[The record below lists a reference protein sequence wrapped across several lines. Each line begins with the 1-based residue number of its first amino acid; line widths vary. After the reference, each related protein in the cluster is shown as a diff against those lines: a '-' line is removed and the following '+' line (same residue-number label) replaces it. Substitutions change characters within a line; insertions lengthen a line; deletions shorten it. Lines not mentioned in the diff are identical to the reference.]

1 MSDESLPPLSEKA
14 VLDTLHRIVHAVNK
28 APDLQEALS
37 VLVNAVREAITCDVC
52 SIYLVDDT
60 SRSNVLMATV
70 GLDPRAVGKVRLPMG
85 RGLVGLV
92 TERAEPVNV
101 ADAPAHPR
109 YVRITDTGEARFRG
123 FLGVPIIQNRRVLG
137 VLVVRQVDTREFH
150 DDEVTFLFTLAAQ
163 LAGAITYARASGE
176 LDRLTTDNEPIHRFL
191 TGQAGYAGV
200 AIGTAMVA
208 YRQSDL
214 QSVPDRAVSDPDA
227 ECERFQ
233 RAVIQVGE
241 DLRRLQAR
249 LGEQLPAEDRA
260 LFDALL
266 LMLESETLLLQ
277 TEEAIQNGLWAP
289 AALRDTISNHAQ
301 IFDNMDDPYLRE
313 RASDVRDLGRRILT
327 HLEHDEPQLV
337 EYPPDTVLMGEE
349 ISAMQLAEVPPE
361 RLAGVVSA
369 GGSSSSH
376 AAILARAMGVPAVMG
391 VAELPV
397 SRMQGRSVVVDGYRG
412 RVYVDPTPAV
422 SQEYQRLLE
431 EERALGAEVE
441 AMRGLPPE
449 TTDGHLIPLYLNT
462 GLINEMHLEEQ
473 AEAAGVGLYR
483 TEVPFMVRDRFPGE
497 ETQLQGYRAV
507 LEAFAPRP
515 VVLRT
520 LDVGGD
526 KELPYFPV
534 NERNPFLGWRG
545 VRISLQ
551 HPEIFLTQ
559 VRAMLR
565 SDVGLRNLQIM
576 LPMITS
582 VGEVDE
588 LQQLIQRAHDELLEE
603 GVPATMPKV
612 GVMIEVPSAV
622 YQAEELAKRV
632 DFLSIG
638 SNDLTQYLLAVDRN
652 NPRVA
657 DLYDELHP
665 AVLRAIKMVSEA
677 AKKFSCPVSV
687 CGELAGNPLATILL
701 VGMGIDTLSMSVGSL
716 LRVKWVVRSISRM
729 RARQLV
735 SVALRMEDAAQVRRL
750 LESTLD
756 ELGLAGLV
764 RPGK

>member
-1 MSDESLPPLSEKA
+1 M
-14 VLDTLHRIVHAVNK
+14 LDTLHRIVHAVNK
-28 APDLQEALS
+28 APDLQKALS
-37 VLVNAVREAITCDVC
+37 VLVNAVKEAIASDVC
-52 SIYLVDDT
+52 SIYLVDDD

-70 GLDPRAVGKVRLPMG
+70 GLHDKAVGKVRLPMG

-92 TERAEPVNV
+92 AERAEPVNV
-101 ADAPAHPR
+101 ADATVHPR
-109 YVRITDTGEARFRG
+109 YIRVTDTGETRFRG

-137 VLVVRQVDTREFH
+137 VLVVRQADSREFH
-150 DDEVTFLFTLAAQ
+150 DEEVTFLFTLAAQ

-176 LDRLTTDNEPIHRFL
+176 LDTLTSGDEQLQRYFA
-191 TGQAGYAGV
+191 GQAGFAGV
-200 AIGTAMVA
+200 AIGTAVVT

-214 QSVPDRAVSDPDA
+214 QSVPDRKIDDPDA

-233 RAVIQVGE
+233 RAVTQVGE
-241 DLRRLQAR
+241 DLRRLQGR

-277 TEEAIQNGLWAP
+277 TEESIQGGQWAP
-289 AALRDTISNHAQ
+289 AALRDTIATHAQ
-301 IFDNMDDPYLRE
+301 IFDEMDDSYLRE

-327 HLEHDEPQLV
+327 HLEHDQPQVADYPKGTILV
-337 EYPPDTVLMGEE
+337 GEE
-349 ISAMQLAEVPPE
+349 ISAMQMAEVPPE

-369 GGSSSSH
+369 SGSSSSH

-391 VAELPV
+391 VAEMPV
-397 SRMQGRSVVVDGYRG
+397 SRMQGRVLVVDGYRG
-412 RVYVDPTPAV
+412 RVYVDPAPTV
-422 SQEYQRLLE
+422 RSEYQRLQA

-441 AMRGLPPE
+441 AMRGLPSE
-449 TTDGHLIPLYLNT
+449 TTDGHIVPLHLNT
-462 GLINEMHLEEQ
+462 GLVNETQREEQ
-473 AEAAGVGLYR
+473 AEAGGVGLYR

-497 ETQLQGYRAV
+497 DSQLLNYRRV
-507 LEAFAPRP
+507 LESFEPRP
-515 VVLRT
+515 VTLRT

-534 NERNPFLGWRG
+534 SEQNPFLGWRG

-565 SDVGLRNLQIM
+565 ADIGLGNLQIM

-588 LQQLIQRAHDELLEE
+588 LQLLIQRAHDELLEE
-603 GVPATMPKV
+603 GYAVSMPRV

-622 YQAEELAKRV
+622 YQAEELARRV
-632 DFLSIG
+632 DFVSIG
-638 SNDLTQYLLAVDRN
+638 TNDLTQYLLAVDRN

-665 AVLRAIKMVSEA
+665 AVLRAINMAVEA
-677 AKKFSCPVSV
+677 ARQFNRPVSV

-701 VGMGIDTLSMSVGSL
+701 IGMGIDILSMSVGSL
-716 LRVKWVVRSISRM
+716 LRVKWVTRSISRM
-729 RARQLV
+729 RARQLL
-735 SVALRMEDAAQVRRL
+735 SVALRMEDAGQVRRL
-750 LESTLD
+750 MEASLD
-756 ELGLAGLV
+756 ELGLGGLI